1 MEGKMEELTYEQTVE
16 LEKNIKIKNEANSIY
31 ANFLKNIKLE
41 VKNYKGEN
49 SWQFWRDEH
58 NATYFVIR
66 NDTFYFVC
74 KFLHETYDIEVT
86 PSGIFAAL
94 KNERSGIN
102 HLVSAV
108 RDRPN
113 N

>member
-1 MEGKMEELTYEQTVE
+1 MEELTYEQTVE

-41 VKNYKGEN
+41 VKHYQGEN
-49 SWQFWRDEH
+49 RWLFWEDEH
-58 NATYFVIR
+58 NATYFEIR
-66 NDTFYFVC
+66 NEHFHFLC
-74 KFLHETYDIEVT
+74 AFLHETYDIEVT

-94 KNERSGIN
+94 KNERSGVS